1 MLNLK
6 DVFTLFN
13 VWLQM
18 NNSTALIEKQYEQ
31 KDNEKV
37 LIPHFSINS
46 CRKNRIEVNIKIMN
60 PKLSEEN

>member
-1 MLNLK
+1 
-6 DVFTLFN
+6 
-13 VWLQM
+13 M